1 MRLARC
7 GFRCQVP
14 SSRTSNRIF
23 SVPGPET
30 KRYPHTRTHGT
41 DCLGARNEHPEQH
54 GAADK
59 RKVVVDGFGE
69 VA

>member
-1 MRLARC
+1 MW
-7 GFRCQVP
+7 VP
-14 SSRTSNRIF
+14 LSGSFESNVQSYF

-41 DCLGARNEHPEQH
+41 DCLGARNEHLEQH

-59 RKVVVDGFGE
+59 KKVVVDGFGE
-69 VA
+69 VARGP